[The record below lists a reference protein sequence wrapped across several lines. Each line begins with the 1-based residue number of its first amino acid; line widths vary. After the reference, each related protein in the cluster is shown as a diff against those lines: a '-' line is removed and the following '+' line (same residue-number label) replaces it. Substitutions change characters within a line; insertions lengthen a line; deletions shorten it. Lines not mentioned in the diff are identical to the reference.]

1 MNIFKKNIILLGDGA
16 VGKTSLVRRFVTD
29 DFSDKYLT
37 TIGTKA
43 TKKEVFFGSGDDLT
57 KVVLIVW
64 DVLGQKGYKYTQAL
78 SFGGIEGALMVCDI
92 TRKDTLTSLEEYWV
106 PSLKSVTGPLPM
118 VFLGNKSDLN
128 DEAEFGETELRN
140 FASNHNPFTLQRQHI
155 MTSAKV
161 GTGVNLAFDIL
172 AEAVLNEARR
182 AKDLTSSELSMNS
195 FDATNIQDVTEHIIS
210 DFSSQLGGLKNAWSI
225 VENLLK
231 KVGLDRE
238 HPEKK
243 KLVELVNALAGAE
256 EPLIPPERVSLNRAK
271 RLYLINKL

>member
-16 VGKTSLVRRFVTD
+16 VGKTSLVKRFVTD

-57 KVVLIVW
+57 KIVLIVW

-78 SFGGIEGALMVCDI
+78 SFGGIEGALMVSDV
-92 TRKDTLTSLEEYWV
+92 TRKDSLTSLEEYWV

-118 VFLGNKSDLN
+118 VFLGNKSDLKE
-128 DEAEFGETELRN
+128 EAEFGETELKK
-140 FASNHNPFTLQRQHI
+140 FAANYEPFTLQKQHI
-155 MTSAKV
+155 MTSAKI
-161 GTGVNLAFDIL
+161 GTGVNLAFNIL
-172 AEAVLNEARR
+172 AEAILNEAKR
-182 AKDLTSSELSMNS
+182 AKNLASSELRMTS

-210 DFSSQLGGLKNAWSI
+210 DFSSQMGGLKNALSI
-225 VENLLK
+225 IENLQK
-231 KVGLDRE
+231 KIGLDRE

-243 KLVELVNALAGAE
+243 KLVEFVNALAGAE
-256 EPLIPPERVSLNRAK
+256 EPLIPPDRVSLNRAR
-271 RLYLINKL
+271 RLYLINQL